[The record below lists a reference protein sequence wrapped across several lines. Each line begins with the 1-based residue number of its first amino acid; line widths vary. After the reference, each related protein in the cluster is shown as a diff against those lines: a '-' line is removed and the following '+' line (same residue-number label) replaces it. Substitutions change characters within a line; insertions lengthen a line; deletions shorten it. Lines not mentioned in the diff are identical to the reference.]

1 MKKIA
6 IAALLALPFLG
17 QAQATDIGLWSGVGV
32 EKKITKSLSVNVNTQ
47 LRFTDNLSVLRVYL
61 GEAGVS
67 YKLTKHWEIS
77 GYYRFIG
84 RRKKNDDKTGYGY
97 HP

>member
-32 EKKITKSLSVNVNTQ
+32 EKKNHQIAFSECKYTVP
-47 LRFTDNLSVLRVYL
+47 F
-61 GEAGVS
+61 
-67 YKLTKHWEIS
+67 
-77 GYYRFIG
+77 YR
-84 RRKKNDDKTGYGY
+84 
-97 HP
+97 